1 MTKRKLW
8 RLAAA
13 LLALSLACGAWAEA
27 VLADDMQTVIPTE
40 APTEEPTITPTL
52 EPTETATAEPTEM
65 PTEGPIEEPTM
76 EPSENPTEEPTA
88 APTIEPTTVPTAEP
102 TEAPTAEPSS
112 ESTEAPNAEPSSEPT
127 EAPSD
132 NPLPGEAQEDAIQ
145 IAAEGNVQIADGVSR
160 ITLSQPGEGP
170 SFTWR
175 TELEASEFI
184 IYVQTADGTLNL
196 AGRTTE
202 QSISV
207 SKELCSDGTSTLWVG
222 ALMADGSAVWSRL
235 FFALESGAVAP
246 GGGGFPGR
254 GEFPSRGGVSTG
266 GMPSADGEALMDAG
280 LHVTPGEAL
289 TDSHASGT
297 RDMQLYGTVALEP
310 SNEAATALVMGG
322 ETLPVQLDGG
332 DGAFTAALDGQTLIL
347 TPQNG
352 GTLWSLDG
360 RTLKTLMDSGV
371 KSIVFEL
378 NGARMELDTA
388 AELCGEIY
396 GALRARGLVSKDFL
410 WTISADGIRIQAD
423 GETWSLGENGELT
436 RATENS

>member
-1 MTKRKLW
+1 MTKRNLW
-8 RLAAA
+8 RLATA
-13 LLALSLACGAWAEA
+13 LLALSLACGAWAETIPTGDA
-27 VLADDMQTVIPTE
+27 QTAIPTE
-40 APTEEPTITPTL
+40 ATAEEVTIAPTL

-76 EPSENPTEEPTA
+76 EPSENPTEEPTTV
-88 APTIEPTTVPTAEP
+88 PTIEPTTTPAAEP
-102 TEAPTAEPSS
+102 TEAPTS
-112 ESTEAPNAEPSSEPT
+112 APTDA
-127 EAPSD
+127 
-132 NPLPGEAQEDAIQ
+132 PLPGEAQEGAIQ
-145 IAAEGNVQIADGVSR
+145 IAAEGNVQIVDGVSR

-170 SFTWR
+170 SFTWQ

-184 IYVQTADGTLNL
+184 VYVQTADGTLNL
-196 AGRTTE
+196 AGRTAE
-202 QSISV
+202 GRMSV

-222 ALMADGSAVWSRL
+222 ALMADGSAIWSRL
-235 FFALESGAVAP
+235 LFALESGAVAP

-289 TDSHASGT
+289 TSSHASGT
-297 RDMQLYGTVALEP
+297 KDMQLYGTVALEP
-310 SNEAATALVMGG
+310 SDEAATTLVLGG

-332 DGAFTAALDGQTLIL
+332 TSAFTATMDGQMLIL
-347 TPQNG
+347 TPQDG
-352 GTLWSLDG
+352 GAVWSVDG

-378 NGARMELDTA
+378 NGAQVELDTA
-388 AELCGEIY
+388 TELCGEIY

-410 WTISADGIRIQAD
+410 WTISADEIQIQVD
-423 GETWSLGENGELT
+423 GEIYSLGENSELT
-436 RATENS
+436 RAAENS

>member
-1 MTKRKLW
+1 MTNRKLW

-13 LLALSLACGAWAEA
+13 LLALSLACGAWAET
-27 VLADDMQTVIPTE
+27 VPADDVQTAIPTE
-40 APTEEPTITPTL
+40 APSAEPTL
-52 EPTETATAEPTEM
+52 EPTEM
-65 PTEGPIEEPTM
+65 PTEEPTEEPAA

-88 APTIEPTTVPTAEP
+88 APTIEQTIEPTTTPTAEL
-102 TEAPTAEPSS
+102 TEAPTADP
-112 ESTEAPNAEPSSEPT
+112 TVMPTVAPAEIPTVNPTSEPT
-127 EAPSD
+127 DAPQD
-132 NPLPGEAQEDAIQ
+132 NPLPGEAQEGAIQ
-145 IAAEGNVQIADGVSR
+145 IAAEGNVQIVDGVSR

-170 SFTWR
+170 SFTWQ

-184 IYVQTADGTLNL
+184 VYVQTADGTLNL

-202 QSISV
+202 QRISV

-222 ALMADGSAVWSRL
+222 ALMADGAAVWSRL
-235 FFALESGAVAP
+235 FFALESGAVVP
-246 GGGGFPGR
+246 GGGGSPSG
-254 GEFPSRGGVSTG
+254 GGFPSRGVSTG
-266 GMPSADGEALMDAG
+266 GMPSASGEAPEDEG
-280 LHVTPGEAL
+280 LHITPGEAL

-297 RDMQLYGTVALEP
+297 KDMQLYGTVALEP

-332 DGAFTAALDGQTLIL
+332 DGAFTAVLDGQTLIL

-371 KSIVFEL
+371 ESIVFEL

-388 AELCGEIY
+388 AELCGENY
-396 GALRARGLVSKDFL
+396 GALRARGFVSKDFL
-410 WTISADGIRIQAD
+410 WTLSADGIRIQAD
-423 GETWSLGENGELT
+423 GETWLLGENGELT